1 MRVECERWDTRTNPA
16 TLRHNGSVGKS
27 HRGKLL
33 IASPVLSDFFERAVV
48 LLLEHN
54 HEEGAMGLVLNRSSD
69 TRVAEAVPTLSD
81 LGEDG
86 EVIRVGGPVGQNS
99 VVALGEFDNLEESSR
114 PVIGDLGVLDPDR
127 TESLRRL
134 RVYAGHAG
142 WAPGQLESEL
152 EQDAWV
158 VAQSHPGDP
167 FHEGD
172 LWADALARM
181 GGKYALL
188 ATMPADPSLN

>member
-1 MRVECERWDTRTNPA
+1 MDQ
-16 TLRHNGSVGKS
+16 S

-33 IASPVLSDFFERAVV
+33 IASPALSDFFERAVV
-48 LLLEHN
+48 LVLEHN
-54 HEEGAMGLVLNRSSD
+54 EEGAMGLVLNRPSD
-69 TRVAEAVPTLSD
+69 AMVAEVVPALSG

-86 EVIRVGGPVGQNS
+86 DVVRVGGPVAQNS
-99 VVALGEFDNLEESSR
+99 VMALGEFEDPAESSH
-114 PVIGDLGVLDPDR
+114 PLVGNLGVLDPDR
-127 TESLRRL
+127 IESLRRL

-158 VAQSHPGDP
+158 VATSESADP
-167 FHEGD
+167 FHDGD
-172 LWADALARM
+172 LWAHALGRM

>member
-1 MRVECERWDTRTNPA
+1 M
-16 TLRHNGSVGKS
+16 GKMNAF

-33 IASPVLSDFFERAVV
+33 IASPALSDFFERAVV
-48 LLLEHN
+48 LLLEHS
-54 HEEGAMGLVLNRSSD
+54 EEGAMGLVLNRPSE
-69 TRVAEAVPTLSD
+69 TMVAEAVPTLSG

-86 EVIRVGGPVGQNS
+86 EVVRIGGPVGQNS
-99 VVALGEFDNLEESSR
+99 VIALGEFDDPEESSR
-114 PVIGDLGVLDPDR
+114 LVTGDLGVIDPDR
-127 TESLRRL
+127 SHSLLRL

-142 WAPGQLESEL
+142 WSPGQLEAEL

-158 VAQSHPGDP
+158 VAEPRPEDP
-167 FHEGD
+167 FSDGD
-172 LWADALARM
+172 LWAESLARM

>member
-1 MRVECERWDTRTNPA
+1 VSD
-16 TLRHNGSVGKS
+16 S

-33 IASPVLSDFFERAVV
+33 IASPALSDFFERSVV

-54 HEEGAMGLVLNRSSD
+54 EEGAMGLVLNRSSE
-69 TRVAEAVPTLSD
+69 TLIAEAVPTLAD
-81 LGEDG
+81 LGDDG
-86 EVIRVGGPVGQNS
+86 ELVRIGGPVSQNS
-99 VVALGEFDNLEESSR
+99 VVVLGQFDDPEESSR
-114 PVIGDLGVLDPDR
+114 PILGSVGVVDPDR
-127 TESLRRL
+127 TESLVRL

-152 EQDAWV
+152 EQEAWV
-158 VAQSHPGDP
+158 VAGADTEDP

-172 LWADALARM
+172 LWAAALGRM
-181 GGKYALL
+181 GGQYALL

>member
-1 MRVECERWDTRTNPA
+1 MNE
-16 TLRHNGSVGKS
+16 SQ
-27 HRGKLL
+27 RGKLL

-48 LLLEHN
+48 LVLGHTD
-54 HEEGAMGLVLNRSSD
+54 EGAMGLVLNRPSE
-69 TRVAEAVPTLSD
+69 TMVAEAVPTLSG

-86 EVIRVGGPVGQNS
+86 DVVRVGGPVDQNS
-99 VVALGEFDNLEESSR
+99 VLALGEFSDPDELSH
-114 PVIGDLGVLDPDR
+114 PLAGDVGVVDLDR

-142 WAPGQLESEL
+142 WGPGQLESEL
-152 EQDAWV
+152 ALDAWV
-158 VAQSHPGDP
+158 VAEPDPEDP
-167 FHEGD
+167 FREGD

>member
-1 MRVECERWDTRTNPA
+1 M
-16 TLRHNGSVGKS
+16 SV
-27 HRGKLL
+27 HEWQRGKLL
-33 IASPVLSDFFERAVV
+33 IASPALSDFFERAVV

-54 HEEGAMGLVLNRSSD
+54 EEGAMGLVLNRPSE
-69 TRVAEAVPTLSD
+69 TMVAEAVPTFSG

-86 EVIRVGGPVGQNS
+86 EVVRLGGPVGQNS
-99 VVALGEFDNLEESSR
+99 VVALGEFGDPGESSH
-114 PVIGDLGVLDPDR
+114 PVTGDVGVVDPDR

-142 WAPGQLESEL
+142 WGAGQLESEL
-152 EQDAWV
+152 DHDAWV
-158 VAQSHPGDP
+158 VAEPDPEDP
-167 FHEGD
+167 FCEGD

>member
-1 MRVECERWDTRTNPA
+1 MDES
-16 TLRHNGSVGKS
+16 LRS
-27 HRGKLL
+27 KLL
-33 IASPVLSDFFERAVV
+33 IASPALSDFFQRGVV
-48 LLLEHN
+48 LLLEHR
-54 HEEGAMGLVLNRSSD
+54 EEGAMGIVLNRPSD
-69 TRVAEAVPTLSD
+69 TMVVDAVPRLAG

-86 EVIRVGGPVGQNS
+86 EVGRLGGPVGQNS
-99 VVALGEFDNLEESSR
+99 VVALGEFGDPGEASHPLT
-114 PVIGDLGVLDPDR
+114 GDLGVVDPER

-142 WAPGQLESEL
+142 WGPGQLEAEL
-152 EQDAWV
+152 DSDAWV
-158 VAQSHPGDP
+158 VAELDPEDP

-172 LWADALARM
+172 LWADSLARM

>member
-1 MRVECERWDTRTNPA
+1 MA
-16 TLRHNGSVGKS
+16 QS

-33 IASPVLSDFFERAVV
+33 IASPVLSDFFERSVV
-48 LLLEHN
+48 LLLEHGDQ
-54 HEEGAMGLVLNRSSD
+54 GAMGLVLNRRSD
-69 TRVAEAVPTLSD
+69 TPVAEAVPSLAD
-81 LGEDG
+81 LGEGGDL
-86 EVIRVGGPVGQNS
+86 VQVGGPVAQNS
-99 VVALGEFDNLEESSR
+99 VVALGEFDDPEESSHL
-114 PVIGDLGVLDPDR
+114 VTGALGVIDPER
-127 TESLRRL
+127 TETLRRL

-152 EQDAWV
+152 EQEAWV
-158 VAQSHPGDP
+158 VAPAVPEDP

-181 GGKYALL
+181 GGRYALL

>member
-1 MRVECERWDTRTNPA
+1 MSEST
-16 TLRHNGSVGKS
+16 
-27 HRGKLL
+27 RGKLL

-48 LLLEHN
+48 LILEHN
-54 HEEGAMGLVLNRSSD
+54 EEGAMGLVLNRPSE
-69 TRVAEAVPTLSD
+69 TMVAEAVPMLSD

-86 EVIRVGGPVGQNS
+86 EVVRLGGPVGQNS
-99 VVALGEFDNLEESSR
+99 VVALGEYGDPGESSH
-114 PVIGDLGVLDPDR
+114 PVAGEIGVVNPDR

-142 WAPGQLESEL
+142 WGPGQLESEL
-152 EQDAWV
+152 EHDAWV
-158 VAQSHPGDP
+158 VSDPDAEDP

-188 ATMPADPSLN
+188 ARMPVDPSLN

>member
-1 MRVECERWDTRTNPA
+1 MHEVSEFHP
-16 TLRHNGSVGKS
+16 
-27 HRGKLL
+27 GKLL
-33 IASPVLSDFFERAVV
+33 IASPVLSDFFERTVV
-48 LLLEHN
+48 LLIEHN
-54 HEEGAMGLVLNRSSD
+54 EDGAMGLVLNRPSE
-69 TRVAEAVPTLSD
+69 TMVAEAVPTLAS

-99 VVALGEFDNLEESSR
+99 VVALGEFDDPGESTR
-114 PVIGDLGVLDPDR
+114 VLAGDVGVLDPDR
-127 TESLRRL
+127 TESLIRL

-142 WAPGQLESEL
+142 WGPGQLESEL

-158 VAQSHPGDP
+158 VAEPDPEDP

-181 GGKYALL
+181 GGKFALL